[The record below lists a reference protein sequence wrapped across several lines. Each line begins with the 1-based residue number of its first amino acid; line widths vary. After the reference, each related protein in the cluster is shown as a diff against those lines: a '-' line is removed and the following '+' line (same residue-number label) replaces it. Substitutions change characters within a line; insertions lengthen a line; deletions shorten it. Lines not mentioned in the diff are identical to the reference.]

1 MRRLGCARPRT
12 RAWPA
17 PCACCMYMCWCTCAC
32 ACAHMC
38 ACAPGVSALV
48 ACVHTR
54 ECVSTHTHVGWHAVC
69 GVGPVPQACGF
80 ACRLVGRAAARVH
93 CFGMRLRIP
102 ARWPRDRARAPAL
115 VAGCTCLRAR
125 ACVRAHVRV
134 HASRCVCVACM
145 PGMRCDARARASV
158 HAQVSVCLRARAF
171 ACARSTLARRLG
183 GACPRWRAWRDLRAF
198 ACARS
203 TLVRRLGCACPRWR
217 AWRDLR
223 TRHVRVCSC
232 TYPCACVHVCM
243 RRHGRARA
251 WLLLIRA
258 HGHDCPRIRARVSWC
273 MCICTSAR
281 LARWSAGVMP
291 CRACPRACAW
301 SAVALRLDRLAS
313 LWAGSAVVLT
323 RSLCRLLAA
332 CW

>member
-32 ACAHMC
+32 ACTHMC

-102 ARWPRDRARAPAL
+102 ARWPRDRARALAL

-183 GACPRWRAWRDLRAF
+183 
-198 ACARS
+198 
-203 TLVRRLGCACPRWR
+203 CACPRWR
-217 AWRDLR
+217 ACLR
-223 TRHVRVCSC
+223 TRH
-232 TYPCACVHVCM
+232 YAC
-243 RRHGRARA
+243 ARA
-251 WLLLIRA
+251 
-258 HGHDCPRIRARVSWC
+258 HTRARVC
-273 MCICTSAR
+273 MCACGGTGA
-281 LARWSAGVMP
+281 LALGCFSYVPMGMTVCAYVHVSAGACVYARQRVW
-291 CRACPRACAW
+291 RAGAQA
-301 SAVALRLDRLAS
+301 
-313 LWAGSAVVLT
+313 
-323 RSLCRLLAA
+323 
-332 CW
+332 